1 MTYAE
6 AEAYERQG
14 QIKIHDPKVAF
25 PGMAAAGK
33 LAAECLDMLVAEA
46 KEGVTTGRIDDLARQ
61 FVFDN
66 GALPACV
73 NYRGYRHTVC
83 TSLNHVVCH
92 GIPGDRVLKDGDI
105 VNIDVTVIVDG
116 WHGDTSRMYS
126 IGPNVSRKAQRLM
139 DVTYE
144 AMMRGLAIIKPGVTL
159 GDLGH
164 TIQAFAEAERM
175 SIVRE
180 FCGHGLGR
188 VFHDAPNILHFGKPG
203 TGDVLTGM
211 ITGFLSQ
218 GLKPVNAAALAAGD
232 AGAGWRQPV
241 IGADLRDQ
249 FIDIE
254 AAEPAAIRRPAGRFE
269 LQIQLADLA
278 ERPLEWRFFVRLAHL
293 RLLLSARLLF
303 PELLA
308 GPTAARTGL
317 AGAGARAVALPFR
330 RSRAF
335 AIGNGLGA
343 RTHRVEIGEMRRFKF
358 TPRPALRA
366 DLPLKG
372 GGGRRGAALAF
383 SARAVRQHLVIG
395 GDAHFIEGGFVRAGE
410 RIGA

>member
-33 LAAECLDMLVAEA
+33 LAAECLDMLVPEA
-46 KEGVTTGRIDDLARQ
+46 KEGVTTSRLDDLARQ
-61 FVFDN
+61 FVFDHN
-66 GALPACV
+66 ALPACV
-73 NYRGYRHTVC
+73 FYRGYRHTVC

-126 IGPNVSRKAQRLM
+126 IGPNVPRKAQRLM

-164 TIQAFAEAERM
+164 AIQTYAEGERT
-175 SIVRE
+175 SVVRE

-203 TGDVLTGM
+203 QGDVLKPGM
-211 ITGFLSQ
+211 IFTVEPMLNAGSPAIKVLNDGWTAVTKDKSLSAQ
-218 GLKPVNAAALAAGD
+218 YEHSVGVTEDGV
-232 AGAGWRQPV
+232 V
-241 IGADLRDQ
+241 I
-249 FIDIE
+249 FTKS
-254 AAEPAAIRRPAGRFE
+254 PAGLDE
-269 LQIQLADLA
+269 PHKLNA
-278 ERPLEWRFFVRLAHL
+278 
-293 RLLLSARLLF
+293 
-303 PELLA
+303 
-308 GPTAARTGL
+308 TA
-317 AGAGARAVALPFR
+317 
-330 RSRAF
+330 
-335 AIGNGLGA
+335 
-343 RTHRVEIGEMRRFKF
+343 
-358 TPRPALRA
+358 
-366 DLPLKG
+366 
-372 GGGRRGAALAF
+372 
-383 SARAVRQHLVIG
+383 
-395 GDAHFIEGGFVRAGE
+395 
-410 RIGA
+410 